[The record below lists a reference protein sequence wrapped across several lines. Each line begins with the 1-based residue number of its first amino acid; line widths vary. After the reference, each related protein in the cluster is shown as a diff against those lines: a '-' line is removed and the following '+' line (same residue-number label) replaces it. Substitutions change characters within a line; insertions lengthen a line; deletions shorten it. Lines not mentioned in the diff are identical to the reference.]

1 MNRRGGANSK
11 REVLLVAVADEMLSS
26 IDIGIP
32 IGVQADPIPVATRVP
47 ANFIALPFGTV
58 NDIAAG
64 PKPVHPKMVHKTLI
78 YRSRVALYNFWV
90 AAIARGSI

>member
-32 IGVQADPIPVATRVP
+32 VRDRAGRTADVLPADPET
-47 ANFIALPFGTV
+47 
-58 NDIAAG
+58 
-64 PKPVHPKMVHKTLI
+64 
-78 YRSRVALYNFWV
+78 
-90 AAIARGSI
+90 